1 MIMYT
6 GKQLGE
12 AIKSAIELK
21 GVRKADVARAFGI
34 KPPSVTSWIQT
45 GRIDKTHIDKLVSYF
60 ADVVR
65 PEHFGIG
72 SFETN
77 EVLFNS
83 YKVPLLSWIDATKQL
98 DKNILVETNH
108 IWVPTLRKHSNQ
120 AFALEIKGDSMEPEF
135 TAGDKIIVDPERPIK
150 DGCFVVVCENNN
162 KAMFKQ
168 YISEGNYHYLKP
180 LNNRYPIIEMSDHI
194 TICGVVVEKFKIYI

>member
-1 MIMYT
+1 MYT
-6 GKQLGE
+6 GKKLGE

-45 GRIDKTHIDKLVSYF
+45 GRVDKTHIDKLVSYF
-60 ADVVR
+60 ADVVQ

-77 EVLFNS
+77 EILFNG

-98 DKNILVETNH
+98 DKNALTESNI
-108 IWVPTLRKHSNQ
+108 IWVPTLRKPGNH

-135 TAGDKIIVDPERPIK
+135 TAGDRIIVDPEHSVK
-150 DGCFVVVCENNN
+150 NGCFVIVRENDNE
-162 KAMFKQ
+162 AMFKQ
-168 YISEGNYHYLKP
+168 YICEGSYHYLKP
-180 LNNRYPIIEMSDHI
+180 LNNRYPIIKMSDNFY
-194 TICGVVVEKFKIYI
+194 ICGVVIEKFKIYV